1 MPRHVL
7 AARPRAGGETRGNR
21 RRKTPETKPGL
32 PSRHVLTEVGKV
44 GEAGPEPAAPC
55 PERPQRMTAGMENMT
70 EHDTS

>member
-1 MPRHVL
+1 MEQN
-7 AARPRAGGETRGNR
+7 GETPCPDMSSRTRGNR

-44 GEAGPEPAAPC
+44 GEAGPEPAPPC

-70 EHDTS
+70 EHDIS

>member
-21 RRKTPETKPGL
+21 RRKTPEMKSGL

-44 GEAGPEPAAPC
+44 GETRPEPAAPG
-55 PERPQRMTAGMENMT
+55 PERPQRMTAGRENMT
-70 EHDTS
+70 DHDIP